1 MPCDLTQSLQQA
13 VQAAAA
19 TKTPLQIIAG
29 GSKAF
34 YGHRLK
40 NDQPLNVAQNQG
52 IIAYEPSELVITA
65 RAGTPLREIA
75 KVLAEKGQWLAFE
88 PPAFGETAT
97 FGGTMACGFSGP
109 ARPYL
114 GAARDFVLGVKCL
127 NGKGELLEF
136 GGQVMKNV
144 AGYDVSRLMVG
155 ALGTLGVL
163 LEISCKVLPLPQEE
177 VTLVKEVSTKEA
189 LKQMIYWGNQAVPL
203 TASCFDGEKLV
214 LRLAGTCI
222 GSAHA
227 KIGGEVWEQGKQ
239 FWENLREHRL
249 PFFAGEQPPL
259 WRLSVP
265 PKTTIALSSN
275 ELLIE
280 WGGGLRWL
288 RTDLSPAIIRKEVE
302 KIGGHATLFRG
313 GDRTGA
319 IFHPL
324 PTALDNLQRRLK
336 QQFDPHQILNHLAN
350 Y

>member
-1 MPCDLTQSLQQA
+1 MPSDLTQSLQEA
-13 VQAAAA
+13 VQVAAA
-19 TKTPLQIIAG
+19 TKTPLRIVAG

-34 YGHRLK
+34 YGRLCQ
-40 NDQPLNVAQNQG
+40 NHQLLNVAQNQG

-65 RAGTPLREIA
+65 RVGTPLSEIA
-75 KVLAEKGQWLAFE
+75 AVLAEKGQWLAFE
-88 PPAFGETAT
+88 PPAFGEKAT
-97 FGGTMACGFSGP
+97 LGGTIASGFSGP

-127 NGKGELLEF
+127 NGKGELLKF

-163 LEISCKVLPLPQEE
+163 LEISCKVLPQPQEE
-177 VTLVKEVSTKEA
+177 VTLVKELDAKEA

-203 TASCFDGEKLV
+203 TASCFDGEKLM
-214 LRLAGTCI
+214 LRLAGTYI
-222 GSAHA
+222 GTAQA
-227 KIGGEVWEQGKQ
+227 KIGGEAWEQGRQ
-239 FWENLREHRL
+239 FWQDLREHRL
-249 PFFAGEQPPL
+249 AFFAGEQPPL

-265 PKTTIALSSN
+265 PKTTIGLSSN

-288 RTDLSPAIIRKEVE
+288 RTDLSPVIIRKQVE
-302 KIGGHATLFRG
+302 KVGGHATLFRG
-313 GDRTGA
+313 GDRTGD
-319 IFHPL
+319 IFHAL
-324 PTALDNLQRRLK
+324 PTALDNLQRRLR
-336 QQFDPHQILNHLAN
+336 QQFDPYQILNPGIN